1 MVKPA
6 ARSLSNYTRDA
17 LALFGNLIREGRIA
31 KRMTAEALAER
42 VGISRA
48 LLHRI
53 ESGDPRSN
61 IGAVFE
67 AAAILGVPLFD
78 ADVGVMT
85 ALAGDSREKKALLP
99 KRVRTAKAGLKD
111 DF

>member
-6 ARSLSNYTRDA
+6 ARSLSSYTRDA

-67 AAAILGVPLFD
+67 AAAILGVPLLD
-78 ADVGVMT
+78 ADAGTMT
-85 ALAGDSREKKALLP
+85 RLIRESLEKRALLP
-99 KRVRTAKAGLKD
+99 RRVRTSKAGLKD